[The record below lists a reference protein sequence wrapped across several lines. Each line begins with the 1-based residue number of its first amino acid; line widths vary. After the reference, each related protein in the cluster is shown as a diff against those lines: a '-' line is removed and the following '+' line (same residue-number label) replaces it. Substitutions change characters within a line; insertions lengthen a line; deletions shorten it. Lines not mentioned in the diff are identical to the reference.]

1 MCGRY
6 SIILEEES
14 LTRAFHAQLSQDI
27 PPHYNAAPGQSL
39 PVITNEKTSQVQL
52 FRWGFIPQWAKEEN
66 VGYKMI
72 NARLDGIEE
81 KTSFKKAFQSQHCLV
96 LANSFFEWKQSS
108 SGKNGKTPYL
118 IKPKDQSL
126 FAMAGIWN
134 RWTNYT
140 TGEEISSFAIITTEA
155 NELMGSIHERMPVIL
170 SSEQAA
176 GWINSS
182 LSIDKQKA
190 LLTQYDSEQ
199 MEAYEVTREV
209 NKAYNDYPQLLEP
222 LGDSIRIQTGSV
234 S

>member
-14 LTRAFHAQLSQDI
+14 LTRAFHAKLSQDFS
-27 PPHYNAAPGQSL
+27 PHYNAAPGQSL

-72 NARLDGIEE
+72 NARLDTIEE

-96 LANSFFEWKQSS
+96 LATSFFEWQQSS

-118 IKPKDQSL
+118 IKPKDQNL

-155 NELMGSIHERMPVIL
+155 NELMGAIHERMPVIL

-176 GWINSS
+176 DWINSS

-190 LLTQYDSEQ
+190 LLAQYDSEQ

-222 LGDSIRIQTGSV
+222 LGDFIRIQTGSV